1 MVGAGRAK
9 AMEKKISG
17 TKTVKDLEVK
27 NVNAV
32 KGGLSN
38 RKAEIIAI

>member
-1 MVGAGRAK
+1 
-9 AMEKKISG
+9 MEKKISG

-32 KGGLSN
+32 KGGV
-38 RKAEIIAI
+38 RKAGSDIIAI

>member
-32 KGGLSN
+32 KGGLN
-38 RKAEIIAI
+38 RKADIIAI